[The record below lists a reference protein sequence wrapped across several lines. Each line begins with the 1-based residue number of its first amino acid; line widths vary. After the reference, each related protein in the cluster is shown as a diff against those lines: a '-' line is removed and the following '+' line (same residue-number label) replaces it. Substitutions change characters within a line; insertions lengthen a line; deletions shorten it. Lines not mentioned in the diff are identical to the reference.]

1 MISFHHI
8 HHTEDRHW
16 AAFTAIY
23 GVSFPIDEQRPT
35 TDIARLITEEERYR
49 AMALVDDNDRCI
61 GLLTAWQFPTYSYIE
76 HFAIDPSLRSK
87 GYGTMALK
95 TFAHTQPTPIV
106 LEVEPPTDVLTLRRI
121 GFYERCGLALYDY
134 DYIQP
139 SYAPDRSA
147 VPLRLM
153 GTPASPDLAHIA
165 RTLHSEVYGVNN
177 TDK

>member
-1 MISFHHI
+1 MINFHYI
-8 HHTEDRHW
+8 QDTTDKYW
-16 AAFTAIY
+16 ATFIAIY
-23 GVSFPIDEQRPT
+23 EESFPIDEQRPT
-35 TDIARLITEEERYR
+35 TDIAHLITEEERYR

-61 GLLTAWQFPTYSYIE
+61 GLLTAWQFSTYTYIE
-76 HFAIDPSLRSK
+76 HFAIDPSLRSV

-95 TFAHTQPTPIV
+95 TFAHIQPMPIV
-106 LEVEPPTDVLTLRRI
+106 LEVEPPTDVLTRRRI

-139 SYAPDRSA
+139 AYAPDRSA

-153 GTPASPDLAHIA
+153 GNLASPDLAQIA
-165 RTLHSEVYGVNN
+165 HTLHSEVYGINN

>member
-1 MISFHHI
+1 MINFHPI
-8 HHTEDRHW
+8 QHTTDKHW
-16 AAFTAIY
+16 ASFTAIY
-23 GVSFPIDEQRPT
+23 GESFPIDEQRPT
-35 TDIARLITEEERYR
+35 NDIARLMTEEKRYR

-61 GLLTAWQFPTYSYIE
+61 GLLTAWQFATYTYIE
-76 HFAIDPSLRSK
+76 HFAIDPSLRSM
-87 GYGTMALK
+87 GYGATALK
-95 TFAHTQPTPIV
+95 TFVHTQSMPIV

-153 GTPASPDLAHIA
+153 GTLSEPDLAQIA
-165 RTLHSEVYGVNN
+165 QTLHSEVYGVNN